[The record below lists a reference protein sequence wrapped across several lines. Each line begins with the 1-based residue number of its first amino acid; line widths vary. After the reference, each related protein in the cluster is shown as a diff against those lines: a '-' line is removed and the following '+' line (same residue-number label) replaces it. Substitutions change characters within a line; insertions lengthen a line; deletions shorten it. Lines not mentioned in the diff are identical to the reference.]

1 MEVWGVDVCVVR
13 GGGGLLLFPSFYV
26 HIVMVAED
34 TVNNHTLR
42 MGGGG
47 GVVGL
52 IVLLELPPMHCS
64 VTTIKCS
71 VALTRASQPV
81 MVTSPQILF
90 STC

>member
-1 MEVWGVDVCVVR
+1 MDGGV
-13 GGGGLLLFPSFYV
+13 GGGCLCCEGGVSPSLPFLLCTHCDGRRGHCQQSHV
-26 HIVMVAED
+26 ED
-34 TVNNHTLR
+34 
-42 MGGGG
+42 GGGG